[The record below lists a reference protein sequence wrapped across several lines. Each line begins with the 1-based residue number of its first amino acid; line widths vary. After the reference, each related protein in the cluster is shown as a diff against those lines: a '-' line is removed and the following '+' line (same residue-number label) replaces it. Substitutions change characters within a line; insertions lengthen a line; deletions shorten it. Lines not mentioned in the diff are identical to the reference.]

1 MQELLAKIIETDAK
15 ARRIKEQAE
24 HDKLSSEAE
33 IEELRQKIY
42 DDYIARAKDRVEKN
56 ISIDRHN
63 AEEEY
68 AEKLAEAQ
76 RIKDAMQQT
85 YAQHRQEW
93 IDGIVSRV
101 IAGSSAEAD
110 S

>member
-1 MQELLAKIIETDAK
+1 MQELLAKIVETDAK

-24 HDKLSSEAE
+24 QDKLSSEAE

-63 AEEEY
+63 AEEAY
-68 AEKLAEAQ
+68 AIKEAETK
-76 RIKDAMQQT
+76 RLSDEMDAV
-85 YAQHRQEW
+85 YAQHKDQWVDE
-93 IDGIVSRV
+93 IVSRV
-101 IAGSSAEAD
+101 ISG
-110 S
+110 

>member
-1 MQELLAKIIETDAK
+1 MQELLAKIIEMDAN

-42 DDYIARAKDRVEKN
+42 DDYIARAKNRVEKN
-56 ISIDRHN
+56 ISIDRHI

-68 AEKLAEAQ
+68 AAQLADHQ
-76 RIKDAMQQT
+76 RLLDEMNALCEQN
-85 YAQHRQEW
+85 RDRW
-93 IDGIVSRV
+93 VDGIVSRV
-101 IAGSSAEAD
+101 IGG
-110 S
+110 